1 VNSAATVAGLA
12 GLVVLLYATS
22 AHDRAGTSDTATVIL
37 EGQAIAAGHLLLH
50 GWTLTFAS
58 YWTSDATFYAAAV
71 GFGGLRPGLLYA
83 GPAVIAALVIAAGVF
98 IAREGRRGAPA
109 LVGGAAVVA
118 LLAFATPALAFYLVG
133 RGFHV
138 GTALYALVVFA
149 ALRRGR
155 FGWGWALAVV
165 LLALGMLG
173 DLLLVAYAVGP
184 LFLAG
189 LVAAL
194 RQRRWRS
201 GLADVSAAAA
211 SLCTAGLARWLFVTL
226 GAFTS
231 RPALSLVSSG
241 QMFTN
246 LKNLPTYWADL
257 IGLTN
262 GLVSS
267 GGVPLVLRAVHAV
280 GAVCVLACLLAA
292 LASLVIGVVMRRP
305 GEPSAGEPELW
316 RLEDILLIAMFCSV
330 VPFVVF
336 AGPDG
341 AGARYL
347 VASVVFASVLTGRT
361 VARVWSKLPTGR
373 PVRGLAILGMAV
385 SLGYAAGLGYA
396 LAGPEPPNRVSSLA
410 AWLEAHGLRSGIGDY
425 WAASITN
432 VESSGAVTVRPVT
445 AGGGEVR
452 PMTSLSCASWYAGQ
466 HFQFLVYE
474 TPHVADVDMKSAT
487 RTYGAPKHIYVIGS
501 FRVLVWGH
509 RLTVAPFPR
518 ESSAAFYGHKGLAAP
533 GMFHRGE
540 L

>member
-1 VNSAATVAGLA
+1 MSSAATIAGFA
-12 GLVVLLYATS
+12 GLVLLLYAIS

-37 EGQAIAAGHLLLH
+37 EGQAMAAGHLLLH
-50 GWTLTFAS
+50 GWALTFAS
-58 YWTSDATFYAAAV
+58 YWTSDAAFYAVAV
-71 GFGGLRPGLLYA
+71 GLGGLRPGLLYA

-98 IAREGRRGAPA
+98 IAREARRGASA

-118 LLAFATPALAFYLVG
+118 VLAFATPALAFYLVG

-149 ALRRGR
+149 TLRRGR

-173 DLLLVAYAVGP
+173 DLLLVAYAVVP

-194 RQRRWRS
+194 RQQRWRS
-201 GLADVSAAAA
+201 GLAYVSAAAA
-211 SLCTAGLARWLFVTL
+211 SLCAAGVARWLFVTL

-231 RPALSLVSSG
+231 RPALSLVSFR

-246 LKNLPTYWADL
+246 LKNVPTYGADL
-257 IGLTN
+257 IGLRN
-262 GLVSS
+262 GLVNS
-267 GGVPLVLRAVHAV
+267 GGVPLVLRAAHVV
-280 GAVCVLACLLAA
+280 GAACLLACLLAA
-292 LASLVIGVVMRRP
+292 LASLVIGVLRGRP
-305 GEPSAGEPELW
+305 RQPSAGDAELW
-316 RLEDILLIAMFCSV
+316 RLDDVLLLAMLCSV

-341 AGARYL
+341 EGARYL
-347 VASVVFASVLTGRT
+347 IGSVVFAGVLTGRM
-361 VARVWSKLPTGR
+361 VARVWSKLPTGW
-373 PVRGLAILGMAV
+373 PVRGVAILGMVV

-396 LAGPEPPNRVSSLA
+396 LASPEPPSRVSSLA

-425 WAASITN
+425 WAASVTN
-432 VESSGAVTVRPVT
+432 VESSGAVTVRPVS

-474 TPHVADVDMKSAT
+474 IPHVAEVDMKTAT
-487 RTYGAPKHIYVIGS
+487 RTYGAPKHVYVIGS
-501 FRVLVWGH
+501 YRVLVWGH
-509 RLTVAPFPR
+509 RLTVASFPR
-518 ESSAAFYGHKGLAAP
+518 ESSAAFYGHKGLADP
-533 GMFHRGE
+533 GKPHGGE